1 MLIFVLKNTIV
12 HLNKELS
19 AHEQIEN
26 NSIIYYDQANEIL
39 VPPSLVIPCQLSNA
53 GMSIFPVV
61 FMFSWYYDDDN
72 DDDDDIIFV
81 SENLAPPTQTM

>member
-19 AHEQIEN
+19 AHAQIEN

-39 VPPSLVIPCQLSNA
+39 VPPSLVIPCH
-53 GMSIFPVV
+53 
-61 FMFSWYYDDDN
+61 
-72 DDDDDIIFV
+72 
-81 SENLAPPTQTM
+81 